1 MGDLG
6 YRIEHV
12 TRGGAAV
19 VDRLTDPDVVGRYE
33 RVTRRF
39 WDLVEEHYAR
49 GAVGK
54 LAVIEASTGRTVE
67 WTALGREPT

>member
-1 MGDLG
+1 M
-6 YRIEHV
+6 
-12 TRGGAAV
+12 
-19 VDRLTDPDVVGRYE
+19 VGRYE